1 MMAWEVL
8 GDEQKRKQY
17 DQNAGF
23 ISELKSIS
31 TTLTPY
37 NYHYL
42 VEESNSMWL
51 IQVFDSTST
60 YSKYFSQF
68 WEELAMNYGDFIK
81 FGRIDIWT
89 QSEMSSYL
97 PYNFK
102 VFPTVYS
109 NNKGSIEICSFNF
122 ESPS

>member
-37 NYHYL
+37 NYNYL

-68 WEELAMNYGDFIK
+68 WE
-81 FGRIDIWT
+81 
-89 QSEMSSYL
+89 
-97 PYNFK
+97 
-102 VFPTVYS
+102 
-109 NNKGSIEICSFNF
+109 
-122 ESPS
+122 